1 MRDRAADTVEHLRQH
16 RRRQLEDRLAAG
28 QRWQDLGYVF
38 ASGTGT
44 ALDHRNVVR
53 AFHAALKRASLPR
66 QHFHDLRHASA
77 TLGIEAG
84 ESLYELSRRLGHAN
98 ISTTAEVYGHLT
110 PATTRRSADRMRDIL
125 AG

>member
-1 MRDRAADTVEHLRQH
+1 MR
-16 RRRQLEDRLAAG
+16 
-28 QRWQDLGYVF
+28 
-38 ASGTGT
+38 S
-44 ALDHRNVVR
+44 
-53 AFHAALKRASLPR
+53 FHAALKRAGLPR

-84 ESLYELSRRLGHAN
+84 ESLYEVSRRLGHAN
-98 ISTTAEVYGHLT
+98 ISTTADVYGHLT